1 MSTKIYDIIDTEN
14 GVKFHVNRMED
25 NLLIDD
31 INVKPGIKT
40 VKFDF
45 GDIRFMVAIAGGKS
59 FPDVDTLIIGSKIDN
74 ISIPNDLFPNLN
86 DPIRRQSGGV
96 VQAASWQH
104 IYQMHS

>member
-1 MSTKIYDIIDTEN
+1 MSAKIYDIIDTEN

-45 GDIRFMVAIAGGKS
+45 GNIRFMVALAGGKKFS
-59 FPDVDTLIIGSKIDN
+59 RCRYAHYWK
-74 ISIPNDLFPNLN
+74 
-86 DPIRRQSGGV
+86 
-96 VQAASWQH
+96 
-104 IYQMHS
+104 

>member
-40 VKFDF
+40 VNYSAPK
-45 GDIRFMVAIAGGKS
+45 
-59 FPDVDTLIIGSKIDN
+59 GS
-74 ISIPNDLFPNLN
+74 
-86 DPIRRQSGGV
+86 G
-96 VQAASWQH
+96 AC
-104 IYQMHS
+104 

>member
-45 GDIRFMVAIAGGKS
+45 GDIRFIYKS
-59 FPDVDTLIIGSKIDN
+59 TEN
-74 ISIPNDLFPNLN
+74 
-86 DPIRRQSGGV
+86 PIRRNNNIPCYV
-96 VQAASWQH
+96 VGWG
-104 IYQMHS
+104 